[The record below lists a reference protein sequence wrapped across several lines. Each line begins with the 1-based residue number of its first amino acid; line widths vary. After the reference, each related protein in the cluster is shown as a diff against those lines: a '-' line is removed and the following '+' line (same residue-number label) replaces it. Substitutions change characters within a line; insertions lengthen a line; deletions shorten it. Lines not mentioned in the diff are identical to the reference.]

1 MRMMN
6 RVAEWYYKHKK
17 IAQIICLI
25 LTFFLLFFALYTKEF
40 RSDDLIYCNKWNSNE
55 PLSDI
60 QDIIDYQIHHYF
72 EWGGRTVAHSIVQLL
87 FLIGKP
93 ISSLL
98 IAIAYFLLA
107 YLVVKIAT
115 PNFSLTL
122 YSIVLG
128 CLYFLNPAFEKTVLW
143 YTGSANYLWTT
154 LIILIAIYPAI
165 KILRN
170 QKLGI
175 QDYILLPLS
184 FLAGWGNE
192 NTSPT
197 LLLFLIVLL
206 GIYVKK
212 HRKINGWLLVS
223 VILWGIGCCLLI
235 LAPGN
240 SVRSSGFSSGLMA
253 IAYRGHGQVNSWL
266 NWLLPTYIILYITYV
281 LKKRN
286 LDSKDYDEKISK
298 LFLTLGIV
306 SVLVMV
312 ASPTYPVRATF
323 GSFVFLLIAIANNIS
338 YLYKYYEKEIDILA
352 LMLLCGICGCLLSTG
367 LLAYVRSTGT
377 YIPGE

>member
-1 MRMMN
+1 MSN
-6 RVAEWYYKHKK
+6 ILNYYDKHKK
-17 IAQIICLI
+17 IIQGIFLFIAFC
-25 LTFFLLFFALYTKEF
+25 LLFFALYSKEF
-40 RSDDLIYCNKWNSNE
+40 RSDDLIYCNKWKSDE
-55 PLSDI
+55 ALSSI

-93 ISSLL
+93 ISALL

-107 YLVVKIAT
+107 YLIVKIAT

-122 YSIVLG
+122 YSIVIG

-154 LIILIAIYPAI
+154 LIMLSAIYPAI
-165 KILRN
+165 KLVRN

-175 QDYILLPLS
+175 KDYLLLPLS

-206 GIYVKK
+206 GLYVKK
-212 HRKINGWLLVS
+212 HRKINIWLLIS
-223 VILWGIGCCLLI
+223 IILWGIGCCLLI

-240 SVRSSGFSSGLMA
+240 GVRSSSFTSGLMA

-286 LDSKDYDEKISK
+286 LDDKDFDEIISK
-298 LFLTLGIV
+298 IFLALGII
-306 SVLVMV
+306 SVLVMIV
-312 ASPTYPVRATF
+312 SPTYPVRATF
-323 GSFVFLLIAIANNIS
+323 GSFVFLIIAIVNNLS
-338 YLYKYYEKEIDILA
+338 YVYKSYEKEMDIIA
-352 LMLLCGICGCLLSTG
+352 LMLLGGICGSLLSTG

>member
-1 MRMMN
+1 MN
-6 RVAEWYYKHKK
+6 NILNYYDKHKK
-17 IAQIICLI
+17 IIQGIFLFIAFC
-25 LTFFLLFFALYTKEF
+25 LLFFALYTKEF
-40 RSDDLIYCNKWNSNE
+40 RSDDLIYCNKWKSDE
-55 PLSDI
+55 ALSSI

-93 ISSLL
+93 ISALL

-107 YLVVKIAT
+107 YLIVKIAT

-122 YSIVLG
+122 CSIVIG

-154 LIILIAIYPAI
+154 LIMLSAIYPAI
-165 KILRN
+165 KLLRN
-170 QKLGI
+170 QNLGI
-175 QDYILLPLS
+175 KDYLLLPLS

-197 LLLFLIVLL
+197 LLLFLIVLFGL
-206 GIYVKK
+206 YVKK
-212 HRKINGWLLVS
+212 HRKINMWLLIS
-223 VILWGIGCCLLI
+223 IILWGIGCCLLI

-240 SVRSSGFSSGLMA
+240 GVRSSSFTSGLMA

-286 LDSKDYDEKISK
+286 LDDKDFDEIISK
-298 LFLTLGIV
+298 IFLALGII
-306 SVLVMV
+306 SVLVMIV
-312 ASPTYPVRATF
+312 SPTYPVRATF
-323 GSFVFLLIAIANNIS
+323 GSFVFLIIAIVNNLS
-338 YLYKYYEKEIDILA
+338 YVYKSYEKEMDIIA
-352 LMLLCGICGCLLSTG
+352 LMLLCGICGSLLSTG